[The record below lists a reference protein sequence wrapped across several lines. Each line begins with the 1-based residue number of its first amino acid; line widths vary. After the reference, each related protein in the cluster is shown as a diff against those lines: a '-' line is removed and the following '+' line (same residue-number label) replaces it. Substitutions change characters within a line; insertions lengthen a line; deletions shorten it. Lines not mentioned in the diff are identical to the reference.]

1 MLSKLFHKEYPEFWK
16 KYSESFKNPAT
27 KYVVISMETSG
38 LDTEKDVIM
47 SIAATSIVENR
58 ILLKDSFE
66 IFIQHNEPLDSSLD
80 NEFIT
85 VSKVEKVTE
94 EIAIETLINYIG
106 NSILIGHR
114 IDFDIE
120 MLNNALSRLKLGK
133 LKNEAY
139 DIEAMFNKIADT
151 NEKKYALEE
160 MSTSL
165 NMTIS
170 NRNSV
175 ADDAY
180 SIAILFLKL
189 KSKLGIK

>member
-27 KYVVISMETSG
+27 KYVVISIETSG

-47 SIAATSIVENR
+47 SIAATSVVENR

-66 IFIQHNEPLDSSLD
+66 IFVQHNKPLDSSLD

-85 VSKVEKVTE
+85 VSKVEKVAE
-94 EIAIETLINYIG
+94 DIAIETLINYIG

-120 MLNNALSRLKLGK
+120 MLNYALSRLKLGK
-133 LKNEAY
+133 VKNEAY

-160 MSTSL
+160 MSKSL
-165 NMTIS
+165 NMAIS

>member
-47 SIAATSIVENR
+47 SIAATSIVDNR

-66 IFIQHNEPLDSSLD
+66 IFIQHNKPIDSSLD
-80 NEFIT
+80 NEFIM
-85 VSKVEKVTE
+85 VSKVEKVAE
-94 EIAIETLINYIG
+94 DIAIETLINYIG

-120 MLNNALSRLKLGK
+120 MLNNALSNLKLGK

-139 DIEAMFNKIADT
+139 DVEAMFNKIADT
-151 NEKKYALEE
+151 NEKKYALDE
-160 MSTSL
+160 MSNSL
-165 NMTIS
+165 NMAIS

>member
-16 KYSESFKNPAT
+16 KYTESFKNPAT

-47 SIAATSIVENR
+47 SIAATSIIENR

-66 IFIQHNEPLDSSLD
+66 IFIQHNKPLDSSLD

-85 VSKVEKVTE
+85 VSKVEKVSE
-94 EIAIETLINYIG
+94 EVAIETLINYIG

-189 KSKLGIK
+189 KNKLGIK

>member
-1 MLSKLFHKEYPEFWK
+1 MLSKLFHKEYPEYWK
-16 KYSESFKNPAT
+16 KYTESFKSPAT

-58 ILLKDSFE
+58 IILKDSFE
-66 IFIQHNEPLDSSLD
+66 IYIKHTTPLDISLD

-85 VSKVEKVTE
+85 VSKVEKVSE
-94 EIAIETLINYIG
+94 EVAIETLIEYLG
-106 NSILIGHR
+106 NSIFIGHR

-120 MLNNALSRLKLGK
+120 MLNQMLSRLKLGK

-151 NEKKYALEE
+151 NEKKYALDE

-165 NMTIS
+165 NMAIS

>member
-27 KYVVISMETSG
+27 KYVVISIETSG

-47 SIAATSIVENR
+47 SIAATSVVENR

-66 IFIQHNEPLDSSLD
+66 IFIQHNKPLDSSLE

-85 VSKVEKVTE
+85 VSKVEKVAE
-94 EIAIETLINYIG
+94 DIAIETLINYIG

-120 MLNNALSRLKLGK
+120 MLNYALSRLKLGK
-133 LKNEAY
+133 VKNEVY

-160 MSTSL
+160 MSKSL
-165 NMTIS
+165 NMAIS

>member
-1 MLSKLFHKEYPEFWK
+1 MLSKLFHKDYPEFWK
-16 KYSESFKNPAT
+16 KYTESFKNPAI

-58 ILLKDSFE
+58 IILKDSFE
-66 IFIQHNEPLDSSLD
+66 IYIKHTTPLDISLD

-85 VSKVEKVTE
+85 VSKVEKVSE
-94 EIAIETLINYIG
+94 EVAIETLIEYLG
-106 NSILIGHR
+106 NSIFIGHR

-120 MLNNALSRLKLGK
+120 MLNQMLSRLKLGK

-139 DIEAMFNKIADT
+139 DIEAMFNKLSDT
-151 NEKKYALEE
+151 NDKKYAMEE
-160 MSTSL
+160 MSKFL
-165 NMTIS
+165 NIS
-170 NRNSV
+170 ISERNSV

>member
-66 IFIQHNEPLDSSLD
+66 IFIQHNKPLDSSLD

-120 MLNNALSRLKLGK
+120 MLNNVLSRLKLGK

>member
-27 KYVVISMETSG
+27 KYVVISIETSG

-47 SIAATSIVENR
+47 SIAATSVVENR

-66 IFIQHNEPLDSSLD
+66 IFVQHNKPLDSSLD

-85 VSKVEKVTE
+85 VSKVEKVAE
-94 EIAIETLINYIG
+94 DIAIETLINYIG

-120 MLNNALSRLKLGK
+120 MLNYALSRLKLGK
-133 LKNEAY
+133 VKNEVY

-160 MSTSL
+160 MSKSL
-165 NMTIS
+165 NMAIS

>member
-47 SIAATSIVENR
+47 SIAATSIVDNR

-66 IFIQHNEPLDSSLD
+66 IFIQHNKPIDSSLD
-80 NEFIT
+80 NEFIM
-85 VSKVEKVTE
+85 VSKVEKVAE
-94 EIAIETLINYIG
+94 DIAIEILINYIG

-120 MLNNALSRLKLGK
+120 MLNNALSHLKLGK

-139 DIEAMFNKIADT
+139 DIEAMFNKIVDT
-151 NEKKYALEE
+151 NEKKYTLDE
-160 MSTSL
+160 MSNSL
-165 NMTIS
+165 NMAIS

>member
-16 KYSESFKNPAT
+16 KYTESFKNPAT

-58 ILLKDSFE
+58 IILKDSFE
-66 IFIQHNEPLDSSLD
+66 IYIKHTTPLDISLD

-85 VSKVEKVTE
+85 VSKVEKVSE
-94 EIAIETLINYIG
+94 EVAIETLIEYLG
-106 NSILIGHR
+106 NSIFIGHR

-120 MLNNALSRLKLGK
+120 MLNQMLSRLKLGK

-139 DIEAMFNKIADT
+139 DIEAMFNKLSET
-151 NEKKYALEE
+151 NDKKYAMEE
-160 MSTSL
+160 MSKFL
-165 NMTIS
+165 NIS
-170 NRNSV
+170 ISERNSV

>member
-1 MLSKLFHKEYPEFWK
+1 MISKLFHKEYPEFWK
-16 KYSESFKNPAT
+16 KYTESFKNPAT

-47 SIAATSIVENR
+47 SIAATAIIDNR
-58 ILLKDSFE
+58 IILKDSFE
-66 IFIQHNEPLDSSLD
+66 IFIKHNTPLDTNLD

-85 VSKVEKVTE
+85 VSKLEKVSE
-94 EIAIETLINYIG
+94 NVAIETLLEYIG
-106 NSILIGHR
+106 NSIFIGHR

-120 MLNNALSRLKLGK
+120 MLNNVLSRLKLGK

-139 DIEAMFNKIADT
+139 DIEAMFNKLSET
-151 NEKKYALEE
+151 NDKKYAMEE
-160 MSTSL
+160 MSKFL
-165 NMTIS
+165 NIPIS
-170 NRNSV
+170 DRNSV

>member
-66 IFIQHNEPLDSSLD
+66 IFIQHIKPLNASLEND
-80 NEFIT
+80 FIT
-85 VSKVEKVTE
+85 VSKVEKVSE
-94 EIAIETLINYIG
+94 DVAIETLIEYLG
-106 NSILIGHR
+106 NSIFIGHR

-120 MLNNALSRLKLGK
+120 MLNQALNRLKLGK

-139 DIEAMFNKIADT
+139 DIEAMFNKLSET
-151 NEKKYALEE
+151 NNKKYAMEE
-160 MSTSL
+160 MSKFL
-165 NMTIS
+165 NIS
-170 NRNSV
+170 ISDRNSV

>member
-1 MLSKLFHKEYPEFWK
+1 
-16 KYSESFKNPAT
+16 
-27 KYVVISMETSG
+27 
-38 LDTEKDVIM
+38 M

-58 ILLKDSFE
+58 IILKDSFE
-66 IFIQHNEPLDSSLD
+66 IYIKHTTPLDISLD

-85 VSKVEKVTE
+85 VSKVEKVSE
-94 EIAIETLINYIG
+94 EVAIEILIEYLG
-106 NSILIGHR
+106 NSIFIGHR

-120 MLNNALSRLKLGK
+120 MLNQMLSRLKLGK

-139 DIEAMFNKIADT
+139 DIEAMFNKLSET
-151 NEKKYALEE
+151 NDKKYAMED
-160 MSTSL
+160 MSKFL
-165 NMTIS
+165 NIS
-170 NRNSV
+170 ISERNSV

>member
-66 IFIQHNEPLDSSLD
+66 IFIQHNKPLDSSLD

-85 VSKVEKVTE
+85 VSKVEKVAE
-94 EIAIETLINYIG
+94 NIAIETLINYIG

-133 LKNEAY
+133 VKNEAY

-160 MSTSL
+160 MSKSL
-165 NMTIS
+165 NMAIS

>member
-16 KYSESFKNPAT
+16 KYTESFKSPAT

-58 ILLKDSFE
+58 IILKDSFE
-66 IFIQHNEPLDSSLD
+66 IYIKHTTPLDISLD

-85 VSKVEKVTE
+85 VSKVEKVSE
-94 EIAIETLINYIG
+94 EVAIETLIEYLG
-106 NSILIGHR
+106 NSIFIGHR

-120 MLNNALSRLKLGK
+120 MLNQMLSRLKLGK

-139 DIEAMFNKIADT
+139 DIEAMFNKLSET
-151 NEKKYALEE
+151 NDKKYAMEE
-160 MSTSL
+160 MSKFL
-165 NMTIS
+165 NIS
-170 NRNSV
+170 ISERNSV

>member
-16 KYSESFKNPAT
+16 KYTESFKSPAT

-58 ILLKDSFE
+58 IILKDSFE
-66 IFIQHNEPLDSSLD
+66 IYIKHTTPLDSSLD
-80 NEFIT
+80 NEFIS
-85 VSKVEKVTE
+85 VSKVEKVFE
-94 EIAIETLINYIG
+94 EVAIETLINYLG

-120 MLNNALSRLKLGK
+120 MLNNTLSRLKLGK

-139 DIEAMFNKIADT
+139 DIEAMFNKLLET
-151 NEKKYALEE
+151 NDKKYALEE
-160 MSTSL
+160 MSKFL
-165 NMTIS
+165 NIS
-170 NRNSV
+170 ISERNSV

>member
-16 KYSESFKNPAT
+16 KYTESFKSPAT

-38 LDTEKDVIM
+38 LDTDKDVIM

-58 ILLKDSFE
+58 IILKDSFE
-66 IFIQHNEPLDSSLD
+66 IYIKHTTPLDISLD

-85 VSKVEKVTE
+85 VSKVEKVSE
-94 EIAIETLINYIG
+94 EVAIETLIEYLG
-106 NSILIGHR
+106 NSIFIGHR

-120 MLNNALSRLKLGK
+120 MLNQMLSRLKLGK

-139 DIEAMFNKIADT
+139 DIEAMFNKLSDT
-151 NEKKYALEE
+151 NDKKYAMEE
-160 MSTSL
+160 MSKFL
-165 NMTIS
+165 NIS
-170 NRNSV
+170 ISERNSV

>member
-1 MLSKLFHKEYPEFWK
+1 MLSKLFHKEYPEYWK
-16 KYSESFKNPAT
+16 KYTESFKNPAT

-38 LDTEKDVIM
+38 LDTDKDVIM

-58 ILLKDSFE
+58 IILKDSFE
-66 IFIQHNEPLDSSLD
+66 IYIKHTTPLDISLD

-85 VSKVEKVTE
+85 VSKVEKVSE
-94 EIAIETLINYIG
+94 EVAIETLIEYLG
-106 NSILIGHR
+106 NSIFIGHR

-120 MLNNALSRLKLGK
+120 MLNQMLSRLKLGK

-139 DIEAMFNKIADT
+139 DMEAMFNKLSET
-151 NEKKYALEE
+151 NDKKYAMEE
-160 MSTSL
+160 MSKFL
-165 NMTIS
+165 NIS
-170 NRNSV
+170 ISERNSV

>member
-1 MLSKLFHKEYPEFWK
+1 MLTNLFTKEYPEFWK
-16 KYSESFKNPAT
+16 KYTESFKSPAT

-58 ILLKDSFE
+58 IILKDSFE
-66 IFIQHNEPLDSSLD
+66 IYIKHTTPLDISLD

-85 VSKVEKVTE
+85 VSKVEKVSE
-94 EIAIETLINYIG
+94 EVAIETLIEYLG
-106 NSILIGHR
+106 NSIFIGHR

-120 MLNNALSRLKLGK
+120 MLNQMLSRLKLGK

-139 DIEAMFNKIADT
+139 DIEAMFNKLSET
-151 NEKKYALEE
+151 NDKKYAMED
-160 MSTSL
+160 MSKFL
-165 NMTIS
+165 NIS
-170 NRNSV
+170 ISERNSV

>member
-47 SIAATSIVENR
+47 SIAATSVVENR

-66 IFIQHNEPLDSSLD
+66 IFVQHNKPLDSSLD

-94 EIAIETLINYIG
+94 DIAIETLINYIG

-133 LKNEAY
+133 VKNEVY

-160 MSTSL
+160 MSKSL
-165 NMTIS
+165 NIAIS

>member
-1 MLSKLFHKEYPEFWK
+1 MLSKLFHKEYPEYWK
-16 KYSESFKNPAT
+16 KYTESFKNPAT

-58 ILLKDSFE
+58 IILKDSFE
-66 IFIQHNEPLDSSLD
+66 IYIKHTTPLDISLD

-85 VSKVEKVTE
+85 VSKVEKVSE
-94 EIAIETLINYIG
+94 EVAIETLIEYLG
-106 NSILIGHR
+106 NSIFIGHR

-120 MLNNALSRLKLGK
+120 MLNQMLSRLKLGK

-151 NEKKYALEE
+151 NEKKYALDE

-165 NMTIS
+165 NMAIS

>member
-1 MLSKLFHKEYPEFWK
+1 MLSKLFHKEYPEYWK
-16 KYSESFKNPAT
+16 KYTESFKSPAT

-47 SIAATSIVENR
+47 SIAVTSIVENR
-58 ILLKDSFE
+58 IILKDSFE
-66 IFIQHNEPLDSSLD
+66 IYIKHSTPLDISLD
-80 NEFIT
+80 NEFIA
-85 VSKVEKVTE
+85 VSKVEKVSE
-94 EIAIETLINYIG
+94 EVAIETLIEYLG
-106 NSILIGHR
+106 NSIFIGHR

-120 MLNNALSRLKLGK
+120 MLNKMLSRLKLGK

-139 DIEAMFNKIADT
+139 DIEAMFNKLSET
-151 NEKKYALEE
+151 NDKKYAMEE
-160 MSTSL
+160 MSKFL
-165 NMTIS
+165 NIS
-170 NRNSV
+170 ISERNSV

>member
-16 KYSESFKNPAT
+16 KYTESFKNPAT

-66 IFIQHNEPLDSSLD
+66 IFIQHNKPLDSSLD
-80 NEFIT
+80 NDFIT
-85 VSKVEKVTE
+85 VSKVEKVAE
-94 EIAIETLINYIG
+94 NIAIETLINYIG

-165 NMTIS
+165 NMAIS

>member
-66 IFIQHNEPLDSSLD
+66 IFIQYNKPLDSSLD

-85 VSKVEKVTE
+85 VSKVEKVAE
-94 EIAIETLINYIG
+94 DIAIETLINYIG

-120 MLNNALSRLKLGK
+120 MLNKALSRLKLGK
-133 LKNEAY
+133 VKNEAY

-151 NEKKYALEE
+151 NEKKFALEE
-160 MSTSL
+160 MSKSL
-165 NMTIS
+165 NMAIR

>member
-16 KYSESFKNPAT
+16 KYTESFKNPAT

-58 ILLKDSFE
+58 IILKDSFE
-66 IFIQHNEPLDSSLD
+66 IYIKHTTPLDISLD

-85 VSKVEKVTE
+85 VSKVEKVSE
-94 EIAIETLINYIG
+94 EVAIETLIEYLG
-106 NSILIGHR
+106 NSIFIGHR

-120 MLNNALSRLKLGK
+120 MLNQMLSRLKLGK

-139 DIEAMFNKIADT
+139 DIEAMFNKLSEAND
-151 NEKKYALEE
+151 KKYAMEE
-160 MSTSL
+160 MSKFL
-165 NMTIS
+165 NIS
-170 NRNSV
+170 ISERNSV

>member
-16 KYSESFKNPAT
+16 KYTESFKSPAT

-58 ILLKDSFE
+58 IILKDSFE
-66 IFIQHNEPLDSSLD
+66 IYIKHTTSLDTNLD

-85 VSKVEKVTE
+85 VSKVEKVSE
-94 EIAIETLINYIG
+94 EVAIETLIEYLG
-106 NSILIGHR
+106 NSIFIGHR

-120 MLNNALSRLKLGK
+120 MLNQALSRLKLGK

-139 DIEAMFNKIADT
+139 DIEAMFNKLSDT
-151 NEKKYALEE
+151 NDKKYAMEE
-160 MSTSL
+160 MSKFL
-165 NMTIS
+165 NIS
-170 NRNSV
+170 ISERNSA

>member
-27 KYVVISMETSG
+27 KYVVISIETSG

-47 SIAATSIVENR
+47 SIAATSVVENR

-66 IFIQHNEPLDSSLD
+66 IFVQHNKTLDSSLD

-85 VSKVEKVTE
+85 VSKVEKVAE
-94 EIAIETLINYIG
+94 DIAIETLINYIG

-120 MLNNALSRLKLGK
+120 MLNYALSRLKLGK
-133 LKNEAY
+133 VKNEVY

-160 MSTSL
+160 MSKSL
-165 NMTIS
+165 NMAIS

>member
-66 IFIQHNEPLDSSLD
+66 IFIQHNKPLDSSLE
-80 NEFIT
+80 NEFIA
-85 VSKVEKVTE
+85 VSKVEKVSE
-94 EIAIETLINYIG
+94 NVAIETLIEYLG
-106 NSILIGHR
+106 NSIFIGHR

-120 MLNNALSRLKLGK
+120 MLNQALSRLKLGK

-139 DIEAMFNKIADT
+139 DIEAMFNKLSET
-151 NEKKYALEE
+151 NNKKYAMEE
-160 MSTSL
+160 MSKFL
-165 NMTIS
+165 NIS
-170 NRNSV
+170 ISDRNSV

>member
-27 KYVVISMETSG
+27 KYVVISIETSG

-47 SIAATSIVENR
+47 SIAATSVVENR

-66 IFIQHNEPLDSSLD
+66 IFVQHNKPLDSSLD

-85 VSKVEKVTE
+85 VSKVEKVAE
-94 EIAIETLINYIG
+94 DIAIETLINYIG

-160 MSTSL
+160 MSASL